1 MLFKLQWEDRKHKKN
16 ICQNHR
22 DNEKCNVIYWSDDEF
37 TLWVGS
43 QKVRKAFQQ
52 KTDKKC

>member
-16 ICQNHR
+16 ICQNHC
-22 DNEKCNVIYWSDDEF
+22 DSEKYDVIYWSDDEF